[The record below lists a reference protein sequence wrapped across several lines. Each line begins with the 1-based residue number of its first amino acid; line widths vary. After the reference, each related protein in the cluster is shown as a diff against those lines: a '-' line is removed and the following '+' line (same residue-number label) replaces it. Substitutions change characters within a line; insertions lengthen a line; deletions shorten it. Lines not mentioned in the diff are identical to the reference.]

1 MAPMKQ
7 GPQVQQKPHIIVLG
21 NEKGGSG
28 KSTTAM
34 HIILSLIEDD
44 LIVASLDLDFR
55 QQTLSRYLENR
66 EEFACNRGIHLP
78 MPLHCVLARSE
89 LPVVE
94 QAQAEERERL
104 EEILANLRDQ
114 ADVIII
120 DCPGSDSYLSRLVH
134 SYADTLIT
142 PMNDSFVDLD
152 LLARVDPDTLAVE
165 GPSVYSEMV
174 WESRKRRA
182 MRDRG
187 AIDWIV
193 IRNRIASLEARNMQ
207 RVRGV
212 LGDLGRRIGFR
223 AVPGLGERVIY
234 RELFLKGLT
243 LLDLR
248 RSDIGTDGVEEL
260 TMSQVAARQEL
271 RRLVDDLHL
280 PVRERA
286 ALRPTG

>member
-1 MAPMKQ
+1 MAPLKQ
-7 GPQVQQKPHIIVLG
+7 GPQVQQMPHIIVLG

-44 LIVASLDLDFR
+44 LAVACLDLDFR

-66 EEFACNRGIHLP
+66 EEFARGKGIHLP
-78 MPLHCVLARSE
+78 MPIHRVLVRSK

-94 QAQAEERERL
+94 KAQAEERERL
-104 EEILANLRDQ
+104 EEIFAELRDK
-114 ADVIII
+114 ADVIIV
-120 DCPGSDSYLSRLVH
+120 DCPGSDSYMSRLVH
-134 SYADTLIT
+134 SHADTLIT

-152 LLARVDPDTLAVE
+152 LLARIDPDTMAVE

-207 RVRGV
+207 RIRRV
-212 LGDLGRRIGFR
+212 LADLGRRIGFR
-223 AVPGLGERVIY
+223 SVPGLGERVIY

-248 RSDIGTDGVEEL
+248 RADLGADGVEEL

-271 RRLVDDLHL
+271 RRLIDDLHL

>member
-1 MAPMKQ
+1 MAPMNQ
-7 GPQVQQKPHIIVLG
+7 GPQVQHMPHIIVLG

-44 LIVASLDLDFR
+44 LVVASLDLDFR

-66 EEFACNRGIHLP
+66 EDFARKKGIHLP
-78 MPLHCVLARSE
+78 MPLHRVLERSE
-89 LPVVE
+89 LSVVE
-94 QAQAEERERL
+94 QAQTEERDRL
-104 EEILANLRDQ
+104 EVIFSEIRDQ
-114 ADVIII
+114 VDVIVI
-120 DCPGSDSYLSRLVH
+120 DCPGSDNYISRLVH
-134 SYADTLIT
+134 SHADTLVT

-152 LLARVDPDTLAVE
+152 LLARVDADDLSIE
-165 GPSVYSEMV
+165 GPSAYSEMV

-193 IRNRIASLEARNMQ
+193 IRNRIAHLEARNMK
-207 RVRGV
+207 RIRNV

-223 AVPGLGERVIY
+223 AIPGLGERVIY

-248 RSDIGTDGVEEL
+248 RADLGSDGVEEL

-271 RRLVDDLHL
+271 RRLIDDLHL
-280 PVRERA
+280 PVRERT

>member
-7 GPQVQQKPHIIVLG
+7 GPQVQHMPHIIVLG

-44 LIVASLDLDFR
+44 LDVASLDLDFR

-66 EEFACNRGIHLP
+66 EEFARERGIHLP
-78 MPLHCVLARSE
+78 MPVHRVPIRSD

-94 QAQAEERERL
+94 QAQAEEREQL
-104 EEILANLRDQ
+104 EGIFAELRDQ
-114 ADVIII
+114 VDIIVI
-120 DCPGSDSYLSRLVH
+120 DCPGSDNYLSRLAH

-152 LLARVDPDTLAVE
+152 LLARVDADSLSIE
-165 GPSVYSEMV
+165 GPSIYSEMV

-187 AIDWIV
+187 AIDWII

-207 RVRGV
+207 RIRQV
-212 LGDLGRRIGFR
+212 LVDLGRRIGFR
-223 AVPGLGERVIY
+223 SGPGLSERVIY

-248 RSDIGTDGVEEL
+248 RSDLGADGVEEL
-260 TMSQVAARQEL
+260 TLSQVAARQEL
-271 RRLVDDLHL
+271 RCLIDDLHL
-280 PVRERA
+280 PVRERTV
-286 ALRPTG
+286 LRPTG

>member
-7 GPQVQQKPHIIVLG
+7 GPQVQHMPHIIVLG

-44 LIVASLDLDFR
+44 LAVASLDLDFR

-66 EEFACNRGIHLP
+66 EDFARGKGIHLP
-78 MPLHCVLARSE
+78 MPIHRTFVRSE
-89 LPVVE
+89 IPVIE
-94 QAQAEERERL
+94 QAQDKEREQL
-104 EEILANLRDQ
+104 EDIFAELRSQ
-114 ADVIII
+114 VDVIVI
-120 DCPGSDSYLSRLVH
+120 DCPGSDNYISRLAH
-134 SYADTLIT
+134 SHADTLVT

-152 LLARVDPDTLAVE
+152 LLARINAEDLSIE
-165 GPSVYSEMV
+165 GPSAYSEMV

-193 IRNRIASLEARNMQ
+193 IRNRIAHLEARNMK
-207 RVRGV
+207 RIRNV

-223 AVPGLGERVIY
+223 AIPGLGERVIY

-248 RSDIGTDGVEEL
+248 RSDLGSDGVEEL

-271 RRLVDDLHL
+271 RRLIDDLHL
-280 PVRERA
+280 PVRERT